1 MKSIKLTLLF
11 VGVLSFSQVATA
23 GQHENLIG
31 PKEAARIATLSNKG
45 AELPD
50 SLHDY
55 YNDFVLNAPSSE
67 LRKYVKERKALD
79 PKYNPLTDCHNPG
92 LTMKQYAATCS

>member
-11 VGVLSFSQVATA
+11 VGVLSFSQAATA
-23 GQHENLIG
+23 GQYENLIG
-31 PKEAARIATLSNKG
+31 PKEAARIATLSDKG

-50 SLHDY
+50 SLHEY

-79 PKYNPLTDCHNPG
+79 PKYNPLTDCYNPA
-92 LTMKQYAATCS
+92 LTPKQFEQTCS